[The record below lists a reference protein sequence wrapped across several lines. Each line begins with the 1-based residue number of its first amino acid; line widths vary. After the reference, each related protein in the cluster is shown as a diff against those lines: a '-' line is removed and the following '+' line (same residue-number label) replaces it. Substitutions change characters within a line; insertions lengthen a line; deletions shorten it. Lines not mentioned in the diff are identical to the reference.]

1 MLIIINYF
9 YAIIIGF
16 LVTFPI
22 GPGGLLCVQRTVKR
36 GMKVGY
42 LSAIG
47 FIISD
52 LIYGF
57 IVLLASNFLNQY
69 VKRDNLYLNIFI
81 SAVFIFIGL
90 RLIFA
95 EEHEIE
101 DNSIHPL
108 ISGFIIGILNP
119 GTIFV
124 YMGIFHFF
132 PIHLGFD
139 NFYYTLEILLFIFL
153 GSNILWFILT
163 ELIIH
168 LKKLFTLH
176 HFFIFDKIIGLIVSL
191 FGIINLLKIILKMRG

>member
-1 MLIIINYF
+1 M
-9 YAIIIGF
+9 
-16 LVTFPI
+16 
-22 GPGGLLCVQRTVKR
+22 KR
-36 GMKVGY
+36 GLKIGY

-57 IVLLASNFLNQY
+57 IVLLASNYLNQY
-69 VKRDNLYLNIFI
+69 IRRDNIYLNIFI
-81 SAVFIFIGL
+81 SSIFIFIGL
-90 RLIFA
+90 KLFFTK
-95 EEHEIE
+95 EHELE
-101 DNSIHPL
+101 DNSLHPL
-108 ISGFIIGILNP
+108 ISGFVIGILNP
-119 GTIFV
+119 GAIFV

-139 NFYYTLEILLFIFL
+139 NFYYSLEILLFIFL
-153 GSNILWFILT
+153 GSNILWFTIT

-176 HFFIFDKIIGLIVSL
+176 HFFIFDKIIGAIISL

>member
-1 MLIIINYF
+1 M
-9 YAIIIGF
+9 
-16 LVTFPI
+16 
-22 GPGGLLCVQRTVKR
+22 QRTVKR

-101 DNSIHPL
+101 DKVLIQINNFLKDVDSDVSID
-108 ISGFIIGILNP
+108 I
-119 GTIFV
+119 
-124 YMGIFHFF
+124 
-132 PIHLGFD
+132 D
-139 NFYYTLEILLFIFL
+139 
-153 GSNILWFILT
+153 
-163 ELIIH
+163 
-168 LKKLFTLH
+168 
-176 HFFIFDKIIGLIVSL
+176 
-191 FGIINLLKIILKMRG
+191 